1 MIYHSTYT
9 DVPIPTVQLLIKELK
24 ELDDWYV
31 FGVVLNIPV
40 KKLRMIKSSN
50 PHGGV
55 EVWLI
60 DMFQYWLNNNVDA
73 SWVEIVRALEQ
84 TDQIVLAASLKR
96 KYLLP
101 PEPAAVNKNEGI
113 NYMSRLYHN
122 SNSCSAVSLIPRPN
136 FSCTQ

>member
-31 FGVVLNIPV
+31 FGVVLDIPV
-40 KKLRMIKSSN
+40 KKLRTIKSSN

-113 NYMSRLYHN
+113 NYMS
-122 SNSCSAVSLIPRPN
+122 
-136 FSCTQ
+136 